1 MSIRR
6 WLVAVAVAVVVVV
19 ALGLVPSVGSAQSP
33 KREEPTNPPFYLRD
47 VQGTGVWSVVYFY
60 RPVDCV
66 PRGFNLALFF
76 DPAGAFGCGPM
87 TVDTFAVWET
97 GPGQDPFGPRQ
108 ARARGLG
115 EVPFWF
121 LRTEDLLRVSGD
133 GVYTLSDLEALDP
146 LMGTASFFTEVL
158 HPAGAVKNPLLVVN
172 ARGTLED
179 GRSFKV
185 HLSITFGNEHRDEH
199 RVTRITF
206 GP

>member
-1 MSIRR
+1 MFVRR
-6 WLVAVAVAVVVVV
+6 WLVAVASVVV
-19 ALGLVPSVGSAQSP
+19 ALGLVPGVVSAQSP
-33 KREEPTNPPFYLRD
+33 KREAPSNPPFYLRD
-47 VQGTGVWSVVYFY
+47 LQGTGEWSVVYFY
-60 RPVDCV
+60 RPVRCV
-66 PRGFNLALFF
+66 PRDFNLELFF
-76 DPAGAFGCGPM
+76 DPPRAFGCGPM

-121 LRTEDLLRVSGD
+121 VRTEDLLLASSD

-146 LMGTASFFTEVL
+146 LMGTANFFTEVL
-158 HPAGAVKNPLLVVN
+158 HPGGAVENPLLVVN

-179 GRSFKV
+179 GRSFTV